1 MAPAQSTQSTDDRL
15 LLSQL
20 VYIHSSVYARA
31 NEKPKRDLLVFT
43 ITDGLGAT
51 ITDEIALANFIAVH
65 DDRTYLDR
73 DLARARGDVVRYD
86 LFDAML
92 EAGAFPD
99 LKRFRMDLSTSP
111 TPFMMTSQQDEV
123 PSDADA
129 ADLANDGLTD
139 QPPPPYEDEQASPQ
153 DPHHDSD
160 VEMLHSATDDSR
172 HQLQDLDDILPCP
185 LPCFDPP
192 SHKPFEHPSVQA
204 WAADLIEW
212 AAAHCP
218 ECARAPGDNG
228 PALTNHLLLQVSAMA
243 YKILPN
249 TLSRK
254 SLHSAAL
261 ALPQLWQLLDNH
273 AVRGW
278 KFARANSIQPVTKAE
293 LDALLQQAHQD
304 HCEGVQDGTFSELD
318 DDLDSELQ
326 TPSKKP
332 SASSVK
338 PSAAAKKAIASS
350 SKPSAAAAKKPGASS
365 SKPSAAA
372 AAAAGSSN
380 NLRRSSRIKPG
391 APSSDERAH
400 DASQDPAK
408 RMRTRVTK

>member
-51 ITDEIALANFIAVH
+51 ITDEIARANFIAVH

-99 LKRFRMDLSTSP
+99 LKRFRIDLSTSP

-129 ADLANDGLTD
+129 ADLANDGLTA

-160 VEMLHSATDDSR
+160 VEMLDSATDNSR

-228 PALTNHLLLQVSAMA
+228 PALTNHLLPQVSAMA

-304 HCEGVQDGTFSELD
+304 HSNSKRHRRNPALP
-318 DDLDSELQ
+318 
-326 TPSKKP
+326 PSNRLP
-332 SASSVK
+332 
-338 PSAAAKKAIASS
+338 PPKKAI
-350 SKPSAAAAKKPGASS
+350 ASS